1 AVKAAIFY
9 YHKILKKDPLGMI
22 LERFDVAQEKD
33 DLIFL
38 DLNRWF
44 AKKASIIETLGKV
57 HINYARVREA
67 ELVVFGNV
75 NLAALLFRDQDD
87 DSEDELGDTEI
98 TPIQQKDV

>member
-1 AVKAAIFY
+1 
-9 YHKILKKDPLGMI
+9 MI

-57 HINYARVREA
+57 HINCARVREA

-87 DSEDELGDTEI
+87 DSEDELEDTEI